1 MAVDPDPLPRDRSD
15 APSRGAEAAG
25 ENGLAQEVTAGK
37 DPATPFIALGG
48 TALLIA
54 VLFAVAVGIAALA
67 YVLAS
72 G

>member
-1 MAVDPDPLPRDRSD
+1 MAADPVSGDSNETRSPRTD
-15 APSRGAEAAG
+15 EQG
-25 ENGLAQEVTAGK
+25 EEGGLAREVTAGK

-54 VLFAVAVGIAALA
+54 VLFVLAVGIAVLA
-67 YVLAS
+67 YVIAS